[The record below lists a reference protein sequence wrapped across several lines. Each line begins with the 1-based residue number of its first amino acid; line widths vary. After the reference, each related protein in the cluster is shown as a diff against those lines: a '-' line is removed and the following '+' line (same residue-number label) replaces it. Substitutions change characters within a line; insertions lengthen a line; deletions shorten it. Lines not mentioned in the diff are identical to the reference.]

1 MESVN
6 CDAEEVLRS
15 FGIKTRDLR
24 ECAIWYLSDIGEVLL
39 PHVIFIMFLL
49 LVLTSFV
56 IQWRA
61 NVVCKSTR

>member
-39 PHVIFIMFLL
+39 P
-49 LVLTSFV
+49 
-56 IQWRA
+56 Q
-61 NVVCKSTR
+61 